1 MPGIAAQFAELP
13 MGALIGGPL
22 KAIIEAQSLS
32 AIATADFIKNVGF
45 KGGPDQAKE
54 AIMVSFKYMQPV
66 PDGKGGMTNSPAQI
80 DAPLITLMPIPC
92 LLVSEARIAFEMTV
106 TQSECQERS
115 TEGSAELGFE
125 AGWGWGKVKISGKI
139 SHKEA
144 QTRKTD
150 TSAKYDVEVK
160 AAQAPVPEGLH
171 RILDIFQEVVK
182 PKLLVQP
189 TPIPAPAPT
198 PAVTGPSS

>member
-1 MPGIAAQFAELP
+1 MGIAQQFAELP

-32 AIATADFIKNVGF
+32 AVATAEFIKNVGF
-45 KGGPDQAKE
+45 KGGPDQVKE
-54 AIMVSFKYMQPV
+54 AIMVSFKYQQPV
-66 PDGKGGMTNSPAQI
+66 QDAQGGLVMMPAQI
-80 DAPLITLMPIPC
+80 DAPLISIMPIPC
-92 LLVSEARIAFEMTV
+92 LLVSEARIAFQMTV
-106 TQSECQERS
+106 TQSECSEKA

-139 SHKEA
+139 SHKES

-171 RILDIFQEVVK
+171 RILDIFSDAVK
-182 PKLLVQP
+182 PKLSTGQVLP
-189 TPIPAPAPT
+189 GPARTP
-198 PAVTGPSS
+198 

>member
-1 MPGIAAQFAELP
+1 MPSIASQFAELP

-22 KAIIEAQSLS
+22 KAIIEAQT
-32 AIATADFIKNVGF
+32 AAAVATADFIKNIGF
-45 KGGPDQAKE
+45 KDGPDKLKE
-54 AIMVSFKYMQPV
+54 AVMVSFRYQQPV
-66 PDGKGGMTNSPAQI
+66 QGSDGTVSLTPAQI
-80 DAPLITLMPIPC
+80 DAPLLAIMPIPC
-92 LLVSEARIAFEMTV
+92 LLVSEARIAFQMTV
-106 TQSECQERS
+106 TQSECSEKS

-125 AGWGWGKVKISGKI
+125 AGWGWGKVKVSGKI

-171 RILDIFQEVVK
+171 RILDIFADAVK
-182 PKLLVQP
+182 PKLIPAKTPP
-189 TPIPAPAPT
+189 TP
-198 PAVTGPSS
+198 